1 MLIFLD
7 IDGVMV
13 PATSWKSPQNLEDG
27 IPMFTVKATNA
38 LNNLISHHATVILTT
53 SHRTRFA
60 NSEWKKIFERRGLKI
75 NRLLSL
81 EPNHDFKKRRDEI
94 LGWFNI
100 HDVSEDFVIIDDD
113 TSLHGLP
120 KDLKEHVI
128 FTSSLV
134 GLIPEQVENFK
145 EKFHFAQ

>member
-13 PATSWKSPQNLEDG
+13 PAAGWKAPQNLEDG
-27 IPMFTVKATNA
+27 IPMFTKKATAA
-38 LNNLISHHATVILTT
+38 LNDLITHDSTVILTT
-53 SHRTRFA
+53 SHRTRFTH
-60 NSEWKKIFERRGLKI
+60 NEWQGIFKRRGITLNK
-75 NRLLSL
+75 LSSL
-81 EPNHDFKKRRDEI
+81 ELNHDFKKRKDEI

-120 KDLKEHVI
+120 KDLKEHLI
-128 FTSSLV
+128 LTSSLV
-134 GLIPEQVENFK
+134 GLVPEQIANFK
-145 EKFHFAQ
+145 ERFHFV